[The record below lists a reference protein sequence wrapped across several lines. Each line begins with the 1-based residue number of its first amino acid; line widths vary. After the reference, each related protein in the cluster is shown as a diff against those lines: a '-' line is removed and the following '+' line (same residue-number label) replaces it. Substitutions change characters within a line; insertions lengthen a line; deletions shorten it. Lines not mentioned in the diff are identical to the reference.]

1 MTNESGNAGTTRR
14 HLMVGGALA
23 AGAAAAGTVFD
34 AEPAEAKEHPGHW
47 GARAGG
53 AEPRPIP
60 FANDPGIGNIK
71 VHTFPPKRGN
81 ELVEITDFHGT
92 LGVVSATGT
101 GTETNLRTGKQR
113 TGLPYSVDLRFYAGR
128 YIGKDHAVHYGT
140 FSEL

>member
-1 MTNESGNAGTTRR
+1 
-14 HLMVGGALA
+14 MVGGALA
-23 AGAAAAGTVFD
+23 AGAAAAGPVLEV
-34 AEPAEAKEHPGHW
+34 EPAEAKEHRGHGHW
-47 GARAGG
+47 GSRAGG

-101 GTETNLRTGKQR
+101 GTETNLRTGER
-113 TGLPYSVDLRFYAGR
+113 RPGLPYKVDLRFYAGR
-128 YIGKDHAVHYGT
+128 YIGKDDAVHYGT